1 MFFQDDQDLG
11 YTDRVSHQM
20 RMQDDIPVA
29 SHFRRIPPTQIQEV
43 KEHIQMLLDKKIVR
57 KSCSPYASPVVIVR
71 KKDNSIRLYVDYRQL
86 NAKTVP
92 DAYPLPRIDDSLDA
106 LGGARLFS
114 TLDLASGYHQ
124 VAMKEEDIEKTAFTT
139 PFGLFEYLRMP
150 MGLNTAPATFQRLMQ
165 TTMNDLAFQILL
177 VYLDDLLVYSRD
189 FDEHLERLQVVFD
202 RLREVGLKLN
212 PKKCQLARSS
222 VEYLGYTVSGS
233 GISTSEGKISS
244 VRNWKTPRTL
254 RELRSFLGFASY
266 YRRFVNGFAKL
277 ALPLNRL
284 VSTTYQKGGEKKRKS
299 KHVSIAQDWD
309 AKCQQS
315 FQDLKDALTTAPVL
329 GYADFSQPFIL
340 ETDASLDGLGA
351 VLSQEQEGG
360 RRVIAY
366 ASRSLR
372 PAERRMQNYSSMK
385 LEFLALKWAMCDKF
399 RHYLLGAHT
408 VVYTDN
414 NPLSHL
420 QTSKL
425 GAVEQRWAAELA
437 CFEFTLKYRSARE
450 NKNAD
455 ALSRF
460 PTEKPEGEE
469 EEWTAVS
476 CGHRAQAAGLRKT
489 AIHQTTVSELM
500 DIHQTCDP
508 GKLDCEAIDS
518 EASCFPSI
526 SSSELKQTQQQDAVI
541 ATVLPLVNGKK
552 KLEKR
557 DLRRLDPRARALV
570 RQLDRLDLD
579 KGILH
584 RRITDPTLGL
594 IKQIVVPESLQGTL
608 LQQSH
613 EKHGH
618 QGPDRTFQLLRRRA
632 FWPRMNLDVE
642 EWCRRCE
649 RCQISKQPSV
659 KTHTPM
665 GHPLATKPLE
675 VVSVDFTVL
684 EPARDGREDVLV
696 IADIFTKY
704 TVAIPTRDQTAET
717 VAKVLIRDWFVHY
730 GIPQRIH
737 SDKGRCFEA
746 DIIQQLCHHYG
757 IAKSRTT
764 SYHPAGNGQC
774 ERFNRTMHNLLKTL
788 STEQKRRWTEHL
800 AELTHMYNCTQ
811 HSSTGFSPFYL
822 MFGREPR
829 LPLDLFLGEG
839 SAEWQAV
846 MPAEWLDSH
855 LKRLKVA
862 HEKAGERLR
871 QEAAKRKQRHD
882 KGSPNP
888 DLRPGDLVV
897 TRHRYKGKCK
907 IQDFWGERVYRVTD
921 VPGTE
926 GGPYTIRPRDGLDH
940 PKKVTRSEI
949 RRYFAPLSARPLG
962 TKEDPAPEVTAPPAE
977 TRYLEWHLVLPR
989 MGKTKIPVRRF
1000 QPPEARPEPPQPRV
1014 EPATVRFQPRRSTR
1028 VNKGV
1033 RHWNP

>member
-11 YTDRVSHQM
+11 YTDCVSHQM

-139 PFGLFEYLRMP
+139 LFGLFEYLRMP

-212 PKKCQLARSS
+212 PKKSQLARSS

-372 PAERRMQNYSSMK
+372 PAE
-385 LEFLALKWAMCDKF
+385 
-399 RHYLLGAHT
+399 
-408 VVYTDN
+408 
-414 NPLSHL
+414 
-420 QTSKL
+420 
-425 GAVEQRWAAELA
+425 
-437 CFEFTLKYRSARE
+437 
-450 NKNAD
+450 
-455 ALSRF
+455 
-460 PTEKPEGEE
+460 
-469 EEWTAVS
+469 
-476 CGHRAQAAGLRKT
+476 
-489 AIHQTTVSELM
+489 
-500 DIHQTCDP
+500 
-508 GKLDCEAIDS
+508 
-518 EASCFPSI
+518 
-526 SSSELKQTQQQDAVI
+526 
-541 ATVLPLVNGKK
+541 
-552 KLEKR
+552 
-557 DLRRLDPRARALV
+557 
-570 RQLDRLDLD
+570 
-579 KGILH
+579 
-584 RRITDPTLGL
+584 
-594 IKQIVVPESLQGTL
+594 
-608 LQQSH
+608 
-613 EKHGH
+613 
-618 QGPDRTFQLLRRRA
+618 
-632 FWPRMNLDVE
+632 
-642 EWCRRCE
+642 
-649 RCQISKQPSV
+649 
-659 KTHTPM
+659 
-665 GHPLATKPLE
+665 
-675 VVSVDFTVL
+675 
-684 EPARDGREDVLV
+684 
-696 IADIFTKY
+696 
-704 TVAIPTRDQTAET
+704 
-717 VAKVLIRDWFVHY
+717 
-730 GIPQRIH
+730 
-737 SDKGRCFEA
+737 
-746 DIIQQLCHHYG
+746 
-757 IAKSRTT
+757 
-764 SYHPAGNGQC
+764 
-774 ERFNRTMHNLLKTL
+774 
-788 STEQKRRWTEHL
+788 
-800 AELTHMYNCTQ
+800 
-811 HSSTGFSPFYL
+811 
-822 MFGREPR
+822 
-829 LPLDLFLGEG
+829 
-839 SAEWQAV
+839 
-846 MPAEWLDSH
+846 
-855 LKRLKVA
+855 
-862 HEKAGERLR
+862 
-871 QEAAKRKQRHD
+871 
-882 KGSPNP
+882 
-888 DLRPGDLVV
+888 
-897 TRHRYKGKCK
+897 
-907 IQDFWGERVYRVTD
+907 
-921 VPGTE
+921 
-926 GGPYTIRPRDGLDH
+926 
-940 PKKVTRSEI
+940 
-949 RRYFAPLSARPLG
+949 
-962 TKEDPAPEVTAPPAE
+962 
-977 TRYLEWHLVLPR
+977 
-989 MGKTKIPVRRF
+989 
-1000 QPPEARPEPPQPRV
+1000 
-1014 EPATVRFQPRRSTR
+1014 
-1028 VNKGV
+1028 
-1033 RHWNP
+1033 